1 MVTGYYIPGQREI
14 AGLPKESGQTEINV
28 YGGGRAPLT
37 ALKEKKLFRRFLSE
51 TILFAF
57 IH

>member
-1 MVTGYYIPGQREI
+1 MPAQV
-14 AGLPKESGQTEINV
+14 KKSGQTKINV
-28 YGGGRAPLT
+28 YGGEELPL
-37 ALKEKKLFRRFLSE
+37 LLLEKQSCSEDFLSE